1 MIISEIFY
9 YVIYKMGVLV
19 ACSGIW
25 EVNQVMGEQ
34 DS

>member
-25 EVNQVMGEQ
+25 EATEVMDDE